1 MSEIFFDEME
11 IPKPKYNLNIQSLTH
26 GAMTGRQIEEIEKI
40 LFKEKPDWLLVYGD
54 TNSTLS
60 GALAAAKMN
69 IKIAHVESGLR
80 SFNKNM
86 PEEINRLLTDH
97 LSDIL
102 FVPSSNAENNL
113 ISEGISKEKIQNVGD
128 IMYETSIFFSKFA
141 NKKSKIL
148 KKLKLKKKSTF
159 FLLSIDKRIP
169 ITKKDYMISLQD
181 CHTQS
186 CQFLFQFIQGP

>member
-1 MSEIFFDEME
+1 MKKLKKFF
-11 IPKPKYNLNIQSLTH
+11 L
-26 GAMTGRQIEEIEKI
+26 
-40 LFKEKPDWLLVYGD
+40 KEKPDWLLVYGD

-102 FVPSSNAENNL
+102 FVPSLNAENNL

-148 KKLKLKKKSTF
+148 KN
-159 FLLSIDKRIP
+159 
-169 ITKKDYMISLQD
+169 
-181 CHTQS
+181 
-186 CQFLFQFIQGP
+186 

>member
-1 MSEIFFDEME
+1 M
-11 IPKPKYNLNIQSLTH
+11 
-26 GAMTGRQIEEIEKI
+26 
-40 LFKEKPDWLLVYGD
+40 YGD

-113 ISEGISKEKIQNVGD
+113 ISEEFQ
-128 IMYETSIFFSKFA
+128 
-141 NKKSKIL
+141 
-148 KKLKLKKKSTF
+148 KKKFKTLAILCMKHPF
-159 FLLSIDKRIP
+159 FLKI
-169 ITKKDYMISLQD
+169 
-181 CHTQS
+181 CE
-186 CQFLFQFIQGP
+186 